1 MAFELIVLLLLS
13 AGQFFAFPGSIP
25 ARRFRKAYWSFLTAC
40 GIAGMLLVRE
50 LLDSSRAVS
59 VSSGR
64 LEEKL
69 ANFLAGSFYRFAL
82 FSLVVSC
89 FCALL
94 LLFSVRRRI
103 LSPRAFCGLLYA
115 EMAVLFLISL
125 AYEFFAAGPLFDLPH
140 RIRAFGLSEI
150 LALHLFF
157 LLGDRRSF
165 AE

>member
-50 LLDSSRAVS
+50 LLDSFLAVS

-115 EMAVLFLISL
+115 EMVLFLISL
-125 AYEFFAAGPLFDLPH
+125 VYGFFAAGPLFDLPH

-165 AE
+165 VE

>member
-50 LLDSSRAVS
+50 LLDSFLAVS

-103 LSPRAFCGLLYA
+103 LSPPALFAGFC
-115 EMAVLFLISL
+115 MRKWWCCS
-125 AYEFFAAGPLFDLPH
+125 
-140 RIRAFGLSEI
+140 
-150 LALHLFF
+150 
-157 LLGDRRSF
+157 
-165 AE
+165 